1 MRIEQHYSRFA
12 PVYARGIALSSAPLH
27 AYRVTLPL
35 LCQAPYAHRATLLSL
50 CAPATQLHSSLL
62 CMYQATQLSLCTS
75 ASASQ
80 ATLPSP
86 CTSGSS
92 TNYSH
97 HIYIASHLCI
107 LLQNQLRSDS
117 IEPDQDPQS
126 STSESKQVANQMR
139 EFKLRR
145 LGPVWH
151 RIQRAQLP
159 VMIYSW
165 RTAAVR
171 SVLLQV
177 WLPDVAVSLSESN
190 AICTCALL
198 LSD

>member
-1 MRIEQHYSRFA
+1 MHIELHCSLSVHQLHSYTALFCVCIKLHSSHCA
-12 PVYARGIALSSAPLH
+12 PVPVPVKLHCPRHAPPTARA
-27 AYRVTLPL
+27 LPL
-35 LCQAPYAHRATLLSL
+35 LSP
-50 CAPATQLHSSLL
+50 
-62 CMYQATQLSLCTS
+62 CTS
-75 ASASQ
+75 GSASQ

-126 STSESKQVANQMR
+126 STAESKQVANQMR

-177 WLPDVAVSLSESN
+177 RLDVAVSLSEPN